1 MRYTSSHSWLLGVA
15 ATLTACRMLQAA
27 VALPADNPSSAPVGN
42 ELFEKKVR
50 PLLEE
55 HCLECHSA
63 SKKVKGGLRL
73 DFESGWKTGGDSGPA
88 LVPGDT
94 EASLL
99 IKAVRYRDPD
109 FQMPPRKK
117 LAARDL
123 EVLEEWVRLG
133 APDPRRED
141 PAAQTA
147 QAQKSRALPLE
158 AAATHWAY
166 RPIAIQTE
174 PSVRDTRWA
183 ERSID
188 RFLLHAMESASIE
201 PVPDADAATVCR
213 RLHLLLTGLPPEAA
227 AIDAFVADYTLNP
240 QVAVSKTTDV
250 LLASSAFA
258 EAFARRWLDLTR
270 FAESSGG
277 GRTLLFKDAWRYR
290 DYVIHSIHADV
301 PINRF
306 IREQIAGDLLPAAAD
321 GERARLLTAT
331 GFLALGPTNYEEQD
345 KQQLRFDIIDE
356 QLDTIGKAFLGQT
369 IGCARCH
376 DHKFDPIPQRDYYAL
391 AGIFSSTRTL
401 NNLTDNVARW
411 VVEPLPGHPDEERAA
426 NEHKEKVAQLR
437 SKIEAARTRIAR
449 LNSKAGDGESLAKG
463 PVPLDRLPGIVLD
476 DSDAKLVGAWKTS
489 SFFKNYVGAGYITD
503 ENTAKGEKTATFTPA
518 LPASGRFEVRFAYS
532 AGPNRSK
539 EVRVTVFHADG
550 EEVVTVN
557 ETEEPAVDGHF
568 TSLGTFRFE
577 KDGAGFVLVSNAGGA
592 GHVVVDA
599 VQFIQDT
606 VPAARAVTQAAA
618 GTAGTASAPSAAD
631 SDTNST
637 APQTTSAS
645 VSSNNGADQ
654 LPASK
659 KVDSAKDARATLAS
673 LSEELKQL
681 EKKAPPR
688 SVAMV
693 VSENV
698 EVGDTAL
705 RVRGIAKQ
713 KAEIVPR
720 GFLRAVMVD
729 DAKQIQFDATQSGR
743 TQFAQWL
750 TSDNNPL
757 TARVLVNRTW
767 AWVFGVGL
775 VGTTENFGTTGE
787 KPTHPE
793 LLDYLTARFIQQGW
807 SLKQLVRE
815 MVTSHAWR
823 LAEEAPIGADPTNK
837 LLSRHSVR
845 RMDADQIRDTMLHA
859 AGRLSREFGGAN
871 INGAKDINA
880 NESSAANIEYNYI
893 FTDVRRSLYTP
904 AFRNRRHEVF
914 DVFDFGDINNSVG
927 VREASTVAPQALF
940 FLNSAFAGEQAKAV
954 GERLAVSHPDPIAAV
969 DRVSLV
975 ILGRHPSQTEAKVL
989 SALYNSGPGEEDAAQ
1004 RLARV
1009 AHVLFASVDFRYIR

>member
-1 MRYTSSHSWLLGVA
+1 MRYPPSHARIFGFVV
-15 ATLTACRMLQAA
+15 TLTACGILQAA
-27 VALPADNPSSAPVGN
+27 AASPVESSPPAHAGN
-42 ELFEKKVR
+42 EIFEKKVR

-73 DFESGWKTGGDSGPA
+73 DFEAGWKTGGDSGPA

-147 QAQKSRALPLE
+147 QAQKSKALPLE
-158 AAATHWAY
+158 AAASHWAY
-166 RPIAIQTE
+166 RSIAFQKE
-174 PSVRDTRWA
+174 PSVRDPQWA
-183 ERSID
+183 ESPID
-188 RFLLHAMESASIE
+188 RYLFSAMESVSIK
-201 PVPDADAATVCR
+201 PVGDADAATVCR
-213 RLHLLLTGLPPEAA
+213 RLHLLLTGLPPEDA
-227 AIDAFVADYTLNP
+227 AIDAFAADYKLNP
-240 QVAVSKTTDV
+240 QLAVSKTTDL

-258 EAFARRWLDLTR
+258 ETFARRWLDLTR

-306 IREQIAGDLLPAAAD
+306 IREQIAGDLLPAATAE
-321 GERARLLTAT
+321 ERARLFTAT

-401 NNLTDNVARW
+401 HNLTDNVARW

-426 NEHKEKVAQLR
+426 NEHKEKVSQLR
-437 SKIEAARTRIAR
+437 EKIESARTQIAR
-449 LNSKAGDGESLAKG
+449 LNSKSGDGESLAKG
-463 PVPLDRLPGIVLD
+463 PVPLERLPGIVLD

-489 SFFKNYVGAGYITD
+489 SFFKNYIGTGYITD
-503 ENTAKGEKTATFTPA
+503 ENTAKGEKTATFTPT
-518 LPASGRFEVRFAYS
+518 LPVSGRFEVRFAYS
-532 AGPNRSK
+532 AGPNRAK
-539 EVRVTVFHADG
+539 DVMVTVFHADG
-550 EEVVTVN
+550 EETVRVN

-577 KDGAGFVLVSNAGGA
+577 KDGAGFVLVSNAGGP

-599 VQFIQDT
+599 IQFIQDNLS
-606 VPAARAVTQAAA
+606 PAKTATKAAATSDGAAKLEPTQARVDQKDPGNEGDAGKEARAALAAL
-618 GTAGTASAPSAAD
+618 
-631 SDTNST
+631 N
-637 APQTTSAS
+637 
-645 VSSNNGADQ
+645 
-654 LPASK
+654 
-659 KVDSAKDARATLAS
+659 
-673 LSEELKQL
+673 EELKQL
-681 EKKAPPR
+681 EKKTPPR

-698 EVGDTAL
+698 DIGDTAI

-713 KAEIVPR
+713 KGDIAPR
-720 GFLRAVMVD
+720 GFLRAVLVED
-729 DAKQIQFDATQSGR
+729 SKNTRFDATQSGR
-743 TQFAQWL
+743 VQLAQWL
-750 TSDNNPL
+750 TSDKNPL
-757 TARVLVNRTW
+757 TARVLTNRVW
-767 AWVFGVGL
+767 AWVFGAGL
-775 VGTTENFGTTGE
+775 VTTTENFGTTGE
-787 KPTHPE
+787 KPSHPE
-793 LLDYLTARFIQQGW
+793 LLDYLSARFIQEGW
-807 SLKQLVRE
+807 SLKKLIRE
-815 MVTSHAWR
+815 MVLSHAWR
-823 LAEEAPIGADPTNK
+823 LAEEPPIAADPANK
-837 LLSRHSVR
+837 LLSRHSIR
-845 RMDADQIRDTMLHA
+845 RMDADQIRDSMLHA
-859 AGRLSREFGGAN
+859 AGTLNRDVGGPN
-871 INGAKDINA
+871 IKGAMEINA
-880 NESSAANIEYNYI
+880 NDSGAANIEYNYV

-904 AFRNRRHEVF
+904 AFRNRRHEIF
-914 DVFDFGDINNSVG
+914 DVFDFGDVNNSIG
-927 VREASTVAPQALF
+927 VRDASTVAPQALF
-940 FLNSAFAGEQAKAV
+940 FLNSPFAGEQAQAV
-954 GERLAVSHPDPIAAV
+954 GERFAAAQK
-969 DRVSLV
+969 DADAAIQAMSRA
-975 ILGRHPSQTEAKVL
+975 ILGRNPSGPETKVL
-989 SALYNSGPGEEDAAQ
+989 SALYKSAPQEEDIAK

-1009 AHVLFASVDFRYIR
+1009 AHALFASVDFRYIR

>member
-1 MRYTSSHSWLLGVA
+1 MHFGTSHSRILGNLYVLA
-15 ATLTACRMLQAA
+15 FAPFFQAA
-27 VALPADNPSSAPVGN
+27 FALAPLSAG
-42 ELFEKKVR
+42 ELNYFEKKVR

-63 SKKVKGGLRL
+63 AKKIKGGLRL
-73 DFESGWKTGGDSGPA
+73 DSESGWKIGGDSGPA
-88 LVPGDT
+88 LVPKDPD
-94 EASLL
+94 ASLL

-117 LAARDL
+117 LAASEL
-123 EVLEEWVRLG
+123 EILEQWVRTG
-133 APDPRRED
+133 AHDPRRED
-141 PAAQTA
+141 LASQSASRTQ
-147 QAQKSRALPLE
+147 SRALAVE
-158 AAATHWAY
+158 DASSHWAY
-166 RPIAIQTE
+166 RAVASPAAPDVQNGA
-174 PSVRDTRWA
+174 WA
-183 ERSID
+183 EGPID
-188 RFLLHAMESASIE
+188 RFLLRAMESASIA
-201 PVPDADAATVCR
+201 PVRDADAAVVCR
-213 RLHLLLTGLPPEAA
+213 RLHLLLTGLPPEAE
-227 AIDAFVADYTLNP
+227 AIHAFELEYKRDRRQAVLATADALI
-240 QVAVSKTTDV
+240 
-250 LLASSAFA
+250 ASTAFA

-290 DYVIHSIHADV
+290 DYVLNSIHADV
-301 PINRF
+301 PLNRF
-306 IREQIAGDLLPAAAD
+306 ITEHIAGDLLPASSVQ
-321 GERARLLTAT
+321 ERARLLTAT

-411 VVEPLPGHPDEERAA
+411 VVEPLPGYPEEERMER
-426 NEHKEKVAQLR
+426 EHKARVAQLR
-437 SKIEAARTRIAR
+437 AKIEAARNQVARI
-449 LNSKAGDGESLAKG
+449 NSSSLQGESILKG
-463 PVPLDRLPGIVLD
+463 PIAIDRLHGIILD
-476 DSDAKLVGAWKTS
+476 DTDAKLVGAWKNS
-489 SFFKNYVGAGYITD
+489 SFFKNYVGVGYLTD
-503 ENTAKGEKTATFTPA
+503 DNTGKGEKTATFTPLFA
-518 LPASGRFEVRFAYS
+518 HSGRYEVRFAYS
-532 AGPNRSK
+532 AGTNRSK

-606 VPAARAVTQAAA
+606 MPAAKAVAKASA
-618 GTAGTASAPSAAD
+618 STASTASTASAGSASA
-631 SDTNST
+631 SGANST
-637 APQTTSAS
+637 GPQTTSTS
-645 VSSNNGADQ
+645 VSSSNGADH

-659 KVDSAKDARATLAS
+659 EVDLAKDARTTLAS

-713 KAEIVPR
+713 KGEIVPR

-729 DAKQIQFDATQSGR
+729 NTKQVQFDATQSGR
-743 TQFAQWL
+743 IQFAQWL
-750 TSDNNPL
+750 TSDTNPL
-757 TARVLVNRTW
+757 TARVLVNRIW

-775 VGTTENFGTTGE
+775 VGSTENFGTTGE

-793 LLDYLTARFIQQGW
+793 LLDHLTARFIEQGW

-823 LAEEAPIGADPTNK
+823 LAEEAPLSADPTNK
-837 LLSRHSVR
+837 LFSRHSVR
-845 RMDADQIRDTMLHA
+845 RMDADQIRDAMLHA

-880 NESSAANIEYNYI
+880 NDSSAANIEYNYM

-954 GERLAVSHPDPIAAV
+954 GERLAPSYPDPIAAV

-989 SALYNSGPGEEDAAQ
+989 SALYNAGPSEEDAAQ

-1009 AHVLFASVDFRYIR
+1009 AHALFASVDFRYIR

>member
-1 MRYTSSHSWLLGVA
+1 MHSETLHSRILGNLFALAVAPLLQAELVA
-15 ATLTACRMLQAA
+15 ASLS
-27 VALPADNPSSAPVGN
+27 ADEANH
-42 ELFEKKVR
+42 FEKKVR

-73 DFESGWKTGGDSGPA
+73 DFESGWKVGGDSGPA
-88 LVPGDT
+88 LVPNDPD
-94 EASLL
+94 ASLL

-117 LAARDL
+117 LASRDL
-123 EVLEEWVRLG
+123 EILEEWVRTG
-133 APDPRRED
+133 APDPRHDD
-141 PAAQTA
+141 PALQSAA
-147 QAQKSRALPLE
+147 PNKSRALSLE
-158 AAATHWAY
+158 DAAHHWAY
-166 RPIAIQTE
+166 RAVESKPE
-174 PSVRDTRWA
+174 PAVQHAAWA
-183 ERSID
+183 ESPID
-188 RFLLHAMESASIE
+188 RFLLRAMEESSIK
-201 PVPDADAATVCR
+201 PVRDADAAAVCR
-213 RLHLLLTGLPPEAA
+213 RLHLLLTGLPPEAE
-227 AIDAFVADYTLNP
+227 AIKAFEVDYKRD
-240 QVAVSKTTDV
+240 QREAVSKTADA
-250 LLASSAFA
+250 LIASTAFA

-290 DYVIHSIHADV
+290 DYVLNSIHTDV
-301 PINRF
+301 PLNRF
-306 IREQIAGDLLPAAAD
+306 ITEQIAGDLLPAHTVH
-321 GERARLLTAT
+321 ERARLLTAT

-401 NNLTDNVARW
+401 HNLTDNVARW
-411 VVEPLPGHPDEERAA
+411 VVEPLPGYPEEERLEH
-426 NEHKEKVAQLR
+426 EHKERVAQLR
-437 SKIEAARTRIAR
+437 AKIENARTQIAL
-449 LNSKAGDGESLAKG
+449 LNSNSVQGESIAKG
-463 PVPLDRLPGIVLD
+463 PIALERLHGIVLD
-476 DSDAKLVGAWKTS
+476 DADAKLVGTWKTS
-489 SFFKNYVGAGYITD
+489 SFFKNYVGVGYLTD
-503 ENTAKGEKTATFTPA
+503 DNTGKGEKTATFTP
-518 LPASGRFEVRFAYS
+518 LFPHSGRYEVRFAYS

-539 EVRVTVFHADG
+539 DVRVTVFHADG

-577 KDGAGFVLVSNAGGA
+577 KDGAGFVLVSNAGGS

-599 VQFIQDT
+599 VQFIQDAI
-606 VPAARAVTQAAA
+606 PAAKAVAKGSATSDANPTEQKTAANSGGSNVEA
-618 GTAGTASAPSAAD
+618 QTPHASIIAD
-631 SDTNST
+631 T
-637 APQTTSAS
+637 
-645 VSSNNGADQ
+645 
-654 LPASK
+654 
-659 KVDSAKDARATLAS
+659 AKDARATLSA

-698 EVGDTAL
+698 EIGDTAL

-713 KAEIVPR
+713 KGEIVPR

-729 DAKQIQFDATQSGR
+729 DAKHAQFDAMQSGR
-743 TQFAQWL
+743 VQFAQWL
-750 TSDNNPL
+750 TSDKNPL
-757 TARVLVNRTW
+757 TARVLVNRVW
-767 AWVFGVGL
+767 AWVFGAGL
-775 VGTTENFGTTGE
+775 VGSTENFGTTGE

-793 LLDYLTARFIQQGW
+793 LLDYLTARFVEHGW

-823 LAEEAPIGADPTNK
+823 LAEEAPDANDPSNK

-845 RMDADQIRDTMLHA
+845 RMDADQIRDAMLHA

-871 INGAKDINA
+871 ITGAKDINA
-880 NESSAANIEYNYI
+880 NESSAANIEYNYV
-893 FTDVRRSLYTP
+893 FADVRRSLYTP

-914 DVFDFGDINNSVG
+914 DVFDFGDINNSIG
-927 VREASTVAPQALF
+927 VRETSTVAPQALF
-940 FLNSAFAGEQAKAV
+940 FLNSPFAGEQAKAA
-954 GERLAVSHPDPIAAV
+954 GERLAASHTEPSAAIEGA
-969 DRVSLV
+969 SLA
-975 ILGRHPSQTEAKVL
+975 ILGRRPSLAEAKVL
-989 SALYNSGPGEEDAAQ
+989 SALYKSAPKEEDVSQ

-1009 AHVLFASVDFRYIR
+1009 AHTLFASVDFRYIR

>member
-1 MRYTSSHSWLLGVA
+1 MHSDLSITRTFGKLRTLVVA
-15 ATLTACRMLQAA
+15 AL
-27 VALPADNPSSAPVGN
+27 LPAALVVAPVLGD
-42 ELFEKKVR
+42 EAEHFEKKVR

-63 SKKVKGGLRL
+63 AKKIKGGLRL
-73 DFESGWKTGGDSGPA
+73 DLELGWKIGGDSGPA
-88 LVPGDT
+88 LVPNDPD
-94 EASLL
+94 ASLL

-117 LAARDL
+117 LAAREL
-123 EVLEEWVRLG
+123 EILEQWVRTG
-133 APDPRRED
+133 AHDPRRED
-141 PAAQTA
+141 PAAQNAART
-147 QAQKSRALPLE
+147 KSRALPLE
-158 AAATHWAY
+158 EAAAHWAY
-166 RPIAIQTE
+166 RAVAPQAE
-174 PSVRDTRWA
+174 PVVKNAAWA
-183 ERSID
+183 EGAID
-188 RFLLHAMESASIE
+188 SFLLRAMEEASIT
-201 PVPDADAATVCR
+201 PVRDADAAVVCR
-213 RLHLLLTGLPPEAA
+213 RLHLLLTSLPPEAE
-227 AIDAFVADYTLNP
+227 AIDAFEAEYKRDRRE
-240 QVAVSKTTDV
+240 AVSKKVDA
-250 LLASSAFA
+250 LIASTAFA

-290 DYVIHSIHADV
+290 DYVLNSIHADV
-301 PINRF
+301 PLNRF
-306 IREQIAGDLLPAAAD
+306 ITEQIAGDLLPFSTVQ
-321 GERARLLTAT
+321 ERARLLTAT

-401 NNLTDNVARW
+401 HNLTDNVARW
-411 VVEPLPGHPDEERAA
+411 VVEPLPGHPEEERLEH
-426 NEHKEKVAQLR
+426 EHKEKITQLKA
-437 SKIEAARTRIAR
+437 KIEVARTQIAR
-449 LNSKAGDGESLAKG
+449 LNSSSVQGDSIAKV
-463 PVPLDRLPGIVLD
+463 PVAIDRLNGIVLD
-476 DSDAKLVGAWKTS
+476 DADAKLVGAWKTS
-489 SFFKNYVGAGYITD
+489 SFFKNYVGVGYLTD
-503 ENTAKGEKTATFTPA
+503 DNNGKGEKTATFTPVF
-518 LPASGRFEVRFAYS
+518 PNSGRYEVRFAYS

-577 KDGAGFVLVSNAGGA
+577 KDGAGFVLVSNAGGV

-599 VQFIQDT
+599 VQFIQDAMPAVRT
-606 VPAARAVTQAAA
+606 VAK
-618 GTAGTASAPSAAD
+618 ASATPD
-631 SDTNST
+631 LST
-637 APQTTSAS
+637 SEPNTEATSGGPNPAVAQRHIS
-645 VSSNNGADQ
+645 KDGNPDQ
-654 LPASK
+654 
-659 KVDSAKDARATLAS
+659 DARKILAA
-673 LSEELKQL
+673 LSDELKQL

-693 VSENV
+693 VSDNV
-698 EVGDTAL
+698 EIGDTAL

-713 KAEIVPR
+713 KGEIVPR
-720 GFLRAVMVD
+720 GFLRAVMLD
-729 DAKQIQFDATQSGR
+729 DAKHFEFDSSQSGR
-743 TQFAQWL
+743 AQFAKWL
-750 TSDNNPL
+750 TADKNPL
-757 TARVLVNRTW
+757 TARVLVNRIW
-767 AWVFGVGL
+767 AWVFGSGL
-775 VGTTENFGTTGE
+775 VASTENFGTTGE

-793 LLDYLTARFIQQGW
+793 LLDHLTARFVEQGW

-823 LAEEAPIGADPTNK
+823 LAEEAPLAADPTNK

-845 RMDADQIRDTMLHA
+845 RMDADQIRDSMLHA
-859 AGRLSREFGGAN
+859 AGRLSLEFGGPN

-880 NESSAANIEYNYI
+880 NESSAANIEYNYV
-893 FTDVRRSLYTP
+893 FTDVRRSLYAP

-914 DVFDFGDINNSVG
+914 DVFDFGDINNSIG

-940 FLNSAFAGEQAKAV
+940 FLNSAFAGEQAKAA
-954 GERLAVSHPDPIAAV
+954 GERLAASARDPVRAMDELCLA
-969 DRVSLV
+969 
-975 ILGRHPSQTEAKVL
+975 ILGRHPSPTEANVL
-989 SALYNSGPGEEDAAQ
+989 SALYNSAPTEEDPAQ

-1009 AHVLFASVDFRYIR
+1009 AHALFASVDFRYIR

>member
-1 MRYTSSHSWLLGVA
+1 MQSARSYSCFLDSFRILAIATLSRAALVA
-15 ATLTACRMLQAA
+15 APLDGDEA
-27 VALPADNPSSAPVGN
+27 
-42 ELFEKKVR
+42 EHFEKKVR

-63 SKKVKGGLRL
+63 AKKIKGGLRL
-73 DFESGWKTGGDSGPA
+73 DSQSGWKVGGDSGPA
-88 LVPGDT
+88 LVPKDPD
-94 EASLL
+94 ASLL

-117 LAARDL
+117 LAAREL
-123 EVLEEWVRLG
+123 EILEQWVRTG
-133 APDPRRED
+133 AHDPRRD
-141 PAAQTA
+141 DLALQNTTRT
-147 QAQKSRALPLE
+147 QLRALALE
-158 AAATHWAY
+158 DAASHWAY
-166 RPIAIQTE
+166 RAVAPQAE
-174 PSVRDTRWA
+174 PVVRNGAWA
-183 ERSID
+183 EGPID
-188 RFLLHAMESASIE
+188 RFLLRAMESASIA
-201 PVPDADAATVCR
+201 PVRDADAAVVLR
-213 RLHLLLTGLPPEAA
+213 RLHLLLTGLPPEAE
-227 AIDAFVADYTLNP
+227 AIDAFELEYKRDRR
-240 QVAVSKTTDV
+240 QAVLKTAEA
-250 LLASSAFA
+250 LIASNAFA

-290 DYVIHSIHADV
+290 DYVLNSIHADV
-301 PINRF
+301 PLNRF
-306 IREQIAGDLLPAAAD
+306 ITEHIAGDLLPASSVQ
-321 GERARLLTAT
+321 ERARLLTAT

-411 VVEPLPGHPDEERAA
+411 VVEPLPGYPEEERLEH
-426 NEHKEKVAQLR
+426 EHKQKVAQLR
-437 SKIEAARTRIAR
+437 AKIEAARNQVAH
-449 LNSKAGDGESLAKG
+449 LNSSPLQGESIVKG
-463 PVPLDRLPGIVLD
+463 PIAIDRLHGIILD
-476 DSDAKLVGAWKTS
+476 DADAKLVGAWKTS
-489 SFFKNYVGAGYITD
+489 SFFKNYVGVGYLTD
-503 ENTAKGEKTATFTPA
+503 ENTGKGEKTATFTPLFA
-518 LPASGRFEVRFAYS
+518 HSGRYEVRFAYS

-618 GTAGTASAPSAAD
+618 GTAGTASAPSAPSTAD
-631 SDTNST
+631 ADTNST

-720 GFLRAVMVD
+720 GFLRAVMMD

-743 TQFAQWL
+743 SQFAQWL

-767 AWVFGVGL
+767 AWVFGKGL

-815 MVTSHAWR
+815 VVTSHAWR
-823 LAEEAPIGADPTNK
+823 LAEEAPLGADPTNK

-880 NESSAANIEYNYI
+880 NESSAANIEYNYM

>member
-1 MRYTSSHSWLLGVA
+1 MHSEPSNSRIFGILLTLAVA
-15 ATLTACRMLQAA
+15 LLLQAA
-27 VALPADNPSSAPVGN
+27 LAAASSSGDDADH
-42 ELFEKKVR
+42 FEKKVR

-63 SKKVKGGLRL
+63 AKKIKGGLRL
-73 DFESGWKTGGDSGPA
+73 DFESGWKIGGDAGPA
-88 LVPGDT
+88 IVPNNPD
-94 EASLL
+94 ASLL

-117 LAARDL
+117 LAAREL
-123 EVLEEWVRLG
+123 EILEEWVRTG
-133 APDPRRED
+133 AYDPRRED
-141 PAAQTA
+141 QASQSAART
-147 QAQKSRALPLE
+147 KSRALPLE
-158 AAATHWAY
+158 DATNHWAY
-166 RPIAIQTE
+166 RAIASQVE
-174 PSVRDTRWA
+174 PAVANTAWA
-183 ERSID
+183 EGAVD
-188 RFLLHAMESASIE
+188 RFLLRAMESTSIT
-201 PVPDADAATVCR
+201 PVRDADAAVVCR
-213 RLHLLLTGLPPEAA
+213 RLHLLLTGLPPEPE
-227 AIDAFVADYTLNP
+227 AIDAFEAEYRRDRRE
-240 QVAVSKTTDV
+240 AVSKKADA
-250 LLASSAFA
+250 LIASTAFA

-290 DYVIHSIHADV
+290 DYVLNSLHADL
-301 PINRF
+301 PLNRF
-306 IREQIAGDLLPAAAD
+306 ITEQIAGDLLPATTVQ
-321 GERARLLTAT
+321 ERARLLTAT

-356 QLDTIGKAFLGQT
+356 QLDTVGKAFLGQT

-411 VVEPLPGHPDEERAA
+411 VVEPLPGYPEEERLEH
-426 NEHKEKVAQLR
+426 EHKEKVAQLR
-437 SKIEAARTRIAR
+437 AKIEAARTQVAL
-449 LNSKAGDGESLAKG
+449 LNSGSVQGESIAKG
-463 PVPLDRLPGIVLD
+463 PVAIERLHGIVLD
-476 DSDAKLVGAWKTS
+476 DADAKLVGAWKTS
-489 SFFKNYVGAGYITD
+489 SFFKNYVGIGYLTD
-503 ENTAKGEKTATFTPA
+503 DNTGKGEKTATFTPL
-518 LPASGRFEVRFAYS
+518 LPNSGRYEVRFAYS
-532 AGPNRSK
+532 AGSNRSK
-539 EVRVTVFHADG
+539 DVRVTVFHADG

-577 KDGAGFVLVSNAGGA
+577 KDGAGFVLVSNAGGV

-599 VQFIQDT
+599 VQFIQDAMPT
-606 VPAARAVTQAAA
+606 VGSVAK
-618 GTAGTASAPSAAD
+618 ASAT
-631 SDTNST
+631 SDANLTEQKTT
-637 APQTTSAS
+637 ATSGGSNTAVAKKS
-645 VSSNNGADQ
+645 VSKEGNPVQDG
-654 LPASK
+654 
-659 KVDSAKDARATLAS
+659 RAMLAA

-698 EVGDTAL
+698 EIGDTAL

-713 KAEIVPR
+713 KGEIVPR

-729 DAKQIQFDATQSGR
+729 DATHVQFDATQSGR
-743 TQFAQWL
+743 AQFAQWL
-750 TSDNNPL
+750 TSDKNPL
-757 TARVLVNRTW
+757 TARVLVNRIW
-767 AWVFGVGL
+767 AWVFGAGL
-775 VGTTENFGTTGE
+775 VGSTENFGTTGE
-787 KPTHPE
+787 RPTHPE
-793 LLDYLTARFIQQGW
+793 LLDHLSARFIEQGW

-823 LAEEAPIGADPTNK
+823 LAEEAPVAADPTNK

-845 RMDADQIRDTMLHA
+845 RMDADQIRDSMLRA
-859 AGRLSREFGGAN
+859 AGRLSGEFGGPN

-880 NESSAANIEYNYI
+880 NESSAANIEYNYL

-914 DVFDFGDINNSVG
+914 DVFDFGDINNSIG

-940 FLNSAFAGEQAKAV
+940 FLNSAFAGEQAKAA
-954 GERLAVSHPDPIAAV
+954 GERLAASPSDPMGAI
-969 DRVSLV
+969 DKLSLV

-989 SALYNSGPGEEDAAQ
+989 SALYKSAPKEEDAPQ

-1009 AHVLFASVDFRYIR
+1009 AHALFASVDFRYIR

>member
-27 VALPADNPSSAPVGN
+27 VALPADNPSSAHEGN

-63 SKKVKGGLRL
+63 FKKVKGGLRL

-88 LVPGDT
+88 LVPGDN

-117 LAARDL
+117 LAAREL

-183 ERSID
+183 ESSID
-188 RFLLHAMESASIE
+188 RFLLNAMESASIE

-306 IREQIAGDLLPAAAD
+306 IREQIAGDLLPAATD

-532 AGPNRSK
+532 AGSNRAK
-539 EVRVTVFHADG
+539 DVMVTVFHADG
-550 EEVVTVN
+550 EETVRVN

-577 KDGAGFVLVSNAGGA
+577 KDGAGFVLVSNAGGP

-599 VQFIQDT
+599 IQFIQDNLSPVT
-606 VPAARAVTQAAA
+606 TATNAVGTSDGAATPETAETRAVKKDTGNEGDAGKEARAA
-618 GTAGTASAPSAAD
+618 
-631 SDTNST
+631 
-637 APQTTSAS
+637 
-645 VSSNNGADQ
+645 
-654 LPASK
+654 L
-659 KVDSAKDARATLAS
+659 AT

-698 EVGDTAL
+698 DIGDTAI

-713 KAEIVPR
+713 KGEVAPR
-720 GFLRAVMVD
+720 GFLRAVLVED
-729 DAKQIQFDATQSGR
+729 SKSARFDATQSGR
-743 TQFAQWL
+743 VQLAQWL
-750 TSDNNPL
+750 TSDQNPL
-757 TARVLVNRTW
+757 TARVLVNRVW
-767 AWVFGVGL
+767 AWVFGAGL
-775 VGTTENFGTTGE
+775 VTTTENFGTTGE
-787 KPTHPE
+787 KPSHPE
-793 LLDYLTARFIQQGW
+793 LLDYLSARFIQEGW
-807 SLKQLVRE
+807 SLKKLVRE
-815 MVTSHAWR
+815 MVLSHAWR
-823 LAEEAPIGADPTNK
+823 LAEQPPTASDPANR
-837 LLSRHSVR
+837 LLSRHSIR
-845 RMDADQIRDTMLHA
+845 RMDADQIRDSMLHA
-859 AGRLSREFGGAN
+859 AGTLNREIGGPN
-871 INGAKDINA
+871 IKGAMEINA
-880 NESSAANIEYNYI
+880 NDSGAANIEYNYV

-914 DVFDFGDINNSVG
+914 DVFDFGDVNNSIG

-940 FLNSAFAGEQAKAV
+940 FLNSAFAGEQSQAA
-954 GERLAVSHPDPIAAV
+954 GERFAAAHK
-969 DRVSLV
+969 DIEAAIKKMTQV
-975 ILGRHPSQTEAKVL
+975 ILGRNPSEPEAKVL
-989 SALYNSGPGEEDAAQ
+989 SALYKSAPQEEDAAR

-1009 AHVLFASVDFRYIR
+1009 AHALFASVDFRYIR